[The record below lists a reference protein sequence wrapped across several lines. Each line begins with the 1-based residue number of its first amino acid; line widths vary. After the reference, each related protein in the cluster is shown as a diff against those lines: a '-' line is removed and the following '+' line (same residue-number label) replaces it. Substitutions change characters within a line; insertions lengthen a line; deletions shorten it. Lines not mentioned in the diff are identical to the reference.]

1 MRELIL
7 SNDVRAYIKKTGHK
21 FTDFEQAT
29 LIYNSGW
36 SLEEMHKE
44 LKEISIRTS
53 DVSLKR
59 QIDERLEWD
68 HSCIENIKEAQGNCI
83 YKLEVWYE
91 EDAEYEE
98 ELYFSTYSL
107 VKNFADTC
115 PRKKRIVKIDVCQNE
130 THWDEHKIFYADIA
144 NVYFDENGNLTDY
157 WLKDAEPEFFWNSEE
172 RRFEDTYVNIPHPF
186 EDGDI
191 VRIVGTDEVGIVRFQ
206 SGLDKEAQNRHM
218 QELVK
223 EDFVD
228 YSDSCITVEFIG
240 KKSAFEHNHILPQM
254 LEYIELPDSDFRKKP
269 LEFARKLIQGKCLI
283 QEFQM
288 ICEGLT

>member
-1 MRELIL
+1 MSLYMVVVKEAIGMTYAISDIHGMFEKYESMLKLIGFSEMDELYIIGDVIDRGIDGVKIL
-7 SNDVRAYIKKTGHK
+7 QDIMKRPNVHVIMGNHELMA
-21 FTDFEQAT
+21 
-29 LIYNSGW
+29 
-36 SLEEMHKE
+36 KE

-68 HSCIENIKEAQGNCI
+68 HSCIENI
-83 YKLEVWYE
+83 
-91 EDAEYEE
+91 
-98 ELYFSTYSL
+98 
-107 VKNFADTC
+107 
-115 PRKKRIVKIDVCQNE
+115 IDVCQNE

-144 NVYFDENGNLTDY
+144 NVYFDENGNLADY

-191 VRIVGTDEVGIVRFQ
+191 VRIVGTNEVGIVRFP

-223 EDFVD
+223 ENFVD

-240 KKSAFEHNHILPQM
+240 KNSAFEHKHILPQM

-288 ICEGLT
+288 ACEGLV